1 MFFSDQWCE
10 LLETRIKWIKE
21 NLRSDAKV
29 FVNFRDFSDAMYND
43 IGPVLKITLF
53 LGLLPPEL
61 RPFGLMFEEPRATY
75 LPEEIGKWCGGKFY
89 HEKDL
94 CIIFPLL
101 LDGGRF
107 ELMEPFF
114 FAIK

>member
-1 MFFSDQWCE
+1 MVLFVVLKPKVWKQDKSNGFFSDQWCE

-21 NLRSDAKV
+21 NLRSVAKV

-75 LPEEIGKWCGGKFY
+75 LPEEIGKWCGGNFY
-89 HEKDL
+89 
-94 CIIFPLL
+94 FS
-101 LDGGRF
+101 
-107 ELMEPFF
+107 
-114 FAIK
+114 